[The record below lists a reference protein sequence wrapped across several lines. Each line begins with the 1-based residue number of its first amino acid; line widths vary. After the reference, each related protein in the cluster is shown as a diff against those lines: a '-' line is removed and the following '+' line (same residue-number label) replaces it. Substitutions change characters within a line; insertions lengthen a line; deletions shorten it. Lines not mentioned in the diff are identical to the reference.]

1 MVIYYIMNIT
11 PTARAK
17 IDQIKKQLPTDQFAI
32 TRETVN
38 NKLWVR
44 LDFGDLFIP
53 VPCPDN
59 LAYDTATLDYRDQKF
74 IITSPR

>member
-1 MVIYYIMNIT
+1 MVIT
-11 PTARAK
+11 PAAQAK
-17 IDQIKKQLPTDQFAI
+17 IEQIEKQLPTDHFAI

-38 NKLWVR
+38 KKLWVR

-59 LAYDTATLDYRDQKF
+59 LAYDTATLDYIDQKF